1 MGVYNLV
8 SFAYDKTSGF
18 FNVQIQYELSNEIQT
33 DIKQFKQLG
42 SADLYIKNSKKSWL
56 LNVLENWLLDIKNIL
71 DTSPDE
77 RKKSTFKNVWLI
89 YEEFINCELHIIC
102 ERILKGEKYL
112 MDLLPCQTDNNCHNL
127 KRLEQLISFCKT
139 EYETMKF

>member
-42 SADLYIKNSKKSWL
+42 SADLYIKNSKKS
-56 LNVLENWLLDIKNIL
+56 
-71 DTSPDE
+71 
-77 RKKSTFKNVWLI
+77 
-89 YEEFINCELHIIC
+89 
-102 ERILKGEKYL
+102 
-112 MDLLPCQTDNNCHNL
+112 
-127 KRLEQLISFCKT
+127 
-139 EYETMKF
+139 